1 MGFTFVAD
9 EKGRSRVMLEG
20 EPDYIVPL
28 QIAPQC
34 LENELKQGNWLVVCM
49 SVWNMN
55 DIRAG
60 HRAIEV
66 VKHHRGLVR
75 LGLRPFD
82 YPEENLTWISGVP
95 GGKLPEQVE
104 ILVAE
109 QGNKREVIIQGK
121 ETASP
126 VWVVISEG
134 KVAAVKYGL
143 LSDAEIERLIFQLHQ
158 P

>member
-20 EPDYIVPL
+20 EPHFVAPL
-28 QIAPQC
+28 QIAPPC
-34 LENELKQGNWLVVCM
+34 LENELTQGNWLVVCM
-49 SVWNMN
+49 SVWDMN
-55 DIRAG
+55 DLRAG

-66 VKHHRGLVR
+66 VKQHRGLVQ

-82 YPEENLTWISGVP
+82 YPEENLTWISDVP
-95 GGKLPEQVE
+95 GEKLPEQVE

-109 QGNKREVIIQGK
+109 QGNKREVMIRGEK
-121 ETASP
+121 TASP

-134 KVAAVKYGL
+134 KVAAVKYGPL
-143 LSDAEIERLIFQLHQ
+143 TDAEIERLIEVL
-158 P
+158 PV

>member
-9 EKGRSRVMLEG
+9 EKGRSRLMLED

-28 QIAPQC
+28 QIAPPF
-34 LENELKQGNWLVVCM
+34 LENELTQGNWLVVCM

-66 VKHHRGLVR
+66 VKKHRGLVK
-75 LGLRPFD
+75 LGLRSFD

-95 GGKLPEQVE
+95 GGKLQEQVE

-109 QGNKREVIIQGK
+109 QDNKREVIIRGNK
-121 ETASP
+121 TASP
-126 VWVVISEG
+126 VWVLISEG

-143 LSDAEIERLIFQLHQ
+143 LSDAEIERLILQLHQ

>member
-9 EKGRSRVMLEG
+9 EKGRSRVTLED

-28 QIAPQC
+28 QIAPPC
-34 LENELKQGNWLVVCM
+34 LENELTQGNWLIVCM

-60 HRAIEV
+60 HRAIKI
-66 VKHHRGLVR
+66 VKQHRGLVK

-82 YPEENLTWISGVP
+82 YPEENLTWISDVL

-104 ILVAE
+104 IFVVE
-109 QGNKREVIIQGK
+109 QGNKREVIIRGK

-134 KVAAVKYGL
+134 RVVAVKYGL
-143 LSDAEIERLIFQLHQ
+143 LSDAEIERIILQLHQ